1 MTDNITDDADEIR
14 TAQTA
19 RRIGD
24 HDPAVEEPAAG
35 TEDAEPLDDHLV
47 SGEGAD
53 WIARQIGPQQVG
65 GRYYSAYW
73 GKAYEV
79 LAIYDQTDSWGPWE
93 ITVRWDDGRQ
103 HTHCTAWD
111 PDLDRIIAQPPVPD
125 VTIVSTTPRSP
136 STPTSCSTPPSRWIC
151 ASTSGTR
158 TCRRT
163 CAH

>member
-1 MTDNITDDADEIR
+1 MNDNIPDDADEIR

-19 RRIGD
+19 RRIGH
-24 HDPAVEEPAAG
+24 HDPTVEEPAAG

-47 SGEGAD
+47 SGEDAD

-79 LAIYDQTDSWGPWE
+79 LAIDDQTDSWGPWE
-93 ITVRWDDGRQ
+93 ITVRWDDGRE

-111 PDLDRIIAQPPVPD
+111 PERDRVIAQPLVPD
-125 VTIVSTTPRSP
+125 VTIVSTGRLHDAEESEHADILQHATIAIDLRFHFF
-136 STPTSCSTPPSRWIC
+136 SR
-151 ASTSGTR
+151 
-158 TCRRT
+158 
-163 CAH
+163 